1 MEWKETDGLHE
12 KKKAEKSSGRYKTR
26 SPGKKLKNETSART
40 AMRGKIRHGKADVE
54 MSAAEKKALKK
65 LQVQGRSK
73 IRSRAAA
80 AEIHQS
86 ISEQNQ
92 DENVGTKALN
102 DGTETAENMVS
113 AMSRRRYSGK
123 LQSSTGADGPSVLR
137 DESAYSGNGGKLA
150 GNARAATAKTEA
162 AEYGNAGKAS
172 RAAQKNLMKKEFQAA
187 ANKKSKAEAAN
198 QVGSK
203 TKKFVDKAEDLMGRF
218 GEWVAETL
226 AEHPMIAVA
235 AVIILILLLVFSGI
249 LSSCSMIGGGAG
261 NTMVGTSY
269 TAEDDQILAAEADYK
284 DKESALQ
291 AKIDSIETDYPGY
304 DEYRYDLAE
313 INHNPY
319 QLAALL
325 TVLYENYTE
334 SEVQTKLQEIFEK
347 QYKLTT
353 QAVTEIRTRTETR
366 TGHRTIHHADGTSE
380 DEDYTY
386 EVEVQ
391 YEYHILKVTLTNA
404 TMDTV
409 ARNLGL
415 TDSQTE
421 RYEILLQTRGN
432 KPYLFG
438 DDIYSNPDPGDYQD
452 YDIPSEALTNERFAN
467 MIREAEKYLGY
478 PYVWGGSSP
487 STSFDCSG
495 FVSWVINHCG
505 NGWSIGRQTANGLLS
520 HCTRISRDEAQ
531 PGDLIFFQGTYD
543 TAGASHVGIY
553 VGNGMMIHCG
563 NPIQYSSIDTN
574 YWREHFYTFG
584 RIND

>member
-12 KKKAEKSSGRYKTR
+12 KKKAEKFSGRYKTR
-26 SPGKKLKNETSART
+26 SPGKKLKNETSARK

-80 AEIHQS
+80 AEIHKS

-102 DGTETAENMVS
+102 DGTEAAENMVS

-187 ANKKSKAEAAN
+187 ANKKSTAEAAN
-198 QVGSK
+198 QIGSK
-203 TKKFVDKAEDLMGRF
+203 TKKFVDKAEGLMGRL

-269 TAEDDQILAAEADYK
+269 TAEDDQILAAEAD
-284 DKESALQ
+284 
-291 AKIDSIETDYPGY
+291 
-304 DEYRYDLAE
+304 
-313 INHNPY
+313 
-319 QLAALL
+319 
-325 TVLYENYTE
+325 
-334 SEVQTKLQEIFEK
+334 
-347 QYKLTT
+347 
-353 QAVTEIRTRTETR
+353 
-366 TGHRTIHHADGTSE
+366 
-380 DEDYTY
+380 
-386 EVEVQ
+386 
-391 YEYHILKVTLTNA
+391 
-404 TMDTV
+404 
-409 ARNLGL
+409 
-415 TDSQTE
+415 
-421 RYEILLQTRGN
+421 
-432 KPYLFG
+432 
-438 DDIYSNPDPGDYQD
+438 
-452 YDIPSEALTNERFAN
+452 
-467 MIREAEKYLGY
+467 
-478 PYVWGGSSP
+478 
-487 STSFDCSG
+487 
-495 FVSWVINHCG
+495 
-505 NGWSIGRQTANGLLS
+505 
-520 HCTRISRDEAQ
+520 
-531 PGDLIFFQGTYD
+531 
-543 TAGASHVGIY
+543 
-553 VGNGMMIHCG
+553 
-563 NPIQYSSIDTN
+563 
-574 YWREHFYTFG
+574 
-584 RIND
+584 

>member
-12 KKKAEKSSGRYKTR
+12 KRKAEKSSGRYKTR
-26 SPGKKLKNETSART
+26 SPGKKLKNETSARK
-40 AMRGKIRHGKADVE
+40 AMRDKIRHGKADVE
-54 MSAAEKKALKK
+54 MSVAEKKALKK
-65 LQVQGRSK
+65 LHVQGRSK
-73 IRSRAAA
+73 IRSGTVT
-80 AEIHQS
+80 AEIHRS
-86 ISEQNQ
+86 IFEQNQ
-92 DENVGTKALN
+92 DGNVGAEALN
-102 DGTETAENMVS
+102 RGTEAAEDTVS
-113 AMSRRRYSGK
+113 AMSRQRYSGK
-123 LQSSTGADGPSVLR
+123 LHGSAGSDSPSAFQ
-137 DESAYSGNGGKLA
+137 DESAYSGSGGKLA
-150 GNARAATAKTEA
+150 GNARAVTEKKET
-162 AEYGNAGKAS
+162 AEYKSAGKAS
-172 RAAQKNLMKKEFQAA
+172 KAAQKNLMKKNFQVAA
-187 ANKKSKAEAAN
+187 YRKSTADAAS
-198 QVGSK
+198 QVGNR
-203 TKKFVDKAEDLMGRF
+203 KKKLADKAEDLMGRF

-226 AEHPMIAVA
+226 AEHPMVAVT
-235 AVIILILLLVFSGI
+235 AVIILVLFLVLSGT
-249 LSSCSMIGGGAG
+249 LSSCSMIGSGAG

-269 TAEDDQILAAEADYK
+269 TAENDQILAVEADYK
-284 DKESALQ
+284 DKETALQ
-291 AKIDSIETDYPGY
+291 EKTGSIETDYPGY
-304 DEYRYDLAE
+304 DEYQYNLAE

-334 SEVQTKLQEIFEK
+334 AEVQTKLQEIFER

-366 TGHRTIHHADGTSE
+366 TGHRTVDRADGSTE
-380 DEDYTY
+380 EEEYTY

-404 TMDTV
+404 TMDAV

-415 TDSQTE
+415 TDNQME

-432 KPYLFG
+432 KAYLFG

-452 YDIPSEALTNERFAN
+452 YDIPAEALTNERFAN
-467 MIREAEKYLGY
+467 MIHEAERYLGY

-495 FVSWVINHCG
+495 FVSFVINHCG
-505 NGWSIGRQTANGLLS
+505 NGWNIGRQSANGLLS
-520 HCTRISRDEAQ
+520 HCTRISGDEAQ

-543 TAGASHVGIY
+543 TEGASHVGIY

-574 YWREHFYTFG
+574 YWRQHLYTFG

>member
-1 MEWKETDGLHE
+1 MEWKENDGLHE

-26 SPGKKLKNETSART
+26 SPGKKLKNETSARK

-102 DGTETAENMVS
+102 DGTEAAENTVS
-113 AMSRRRYSGK
+113 AMNRRR
-123 LQSSTGADGPSVLR
+123 
-137 DESAYSGNGGKLA
+137 YSGNGGKLA

-162 AEYGNAGKAS
+162 SEKS
-172 RAAQKNLMKKEFQAA
+172 LMKKEFQAA
-187 ANKKSKAEAAN
+187 ANKKSAAEAAN
-198 QVGSK
+198 QIGSK

-334 SEVQTKLQEIFEK
+334 AEVQTKLQEIFER

>member
-26 SPGKKLKNETSART
+26 SPGKKLKNETSARK

-102 DGTETAENMVS
+102 DGTEAAENTVS
-113 AMSRRRYSGK
+113 AMNRRR
-123 LQSSTGADGPSVLR
+123 
-137 DESAYSGNGGKLA
+137 YSGNGGKLA

-162 AEYGNAGKAS
+162 SEKS
-172 RAAQKNLMKKEFQAA
+172 LMKKEFQAA
-187 ANKKSKAEAAN
+187 ANKKSAAEAAN
-198 QVGSK
+198 QIGSK
-203 TKKFVDKAEDLMGRF
+203 TKKFVDKAEGLMGRL

-334 SEVQTKLQEIFEK
+334 AEVQTKLQEIFER

-574 YWREHFYTFG
+574 YWRKHFYTFG

>member
-1 MEWKETDGLHE
+1 M
-12 KKKAEKSSGRYKTR
+12 
-26 SPGKKLKNETSART
+26 
-40 AMRGKIRHGKADVE
+40 
-54 MSAAEKKALKK
+54 
-65 LQVQGRSK
+65 
-73 IRSRAAA
+73 
-80 AEIHQS
+80 
-86 ISEQNQ
+86 
-92 DENVGTKALN
+92 
-102 DGTETAENMVS
+102 
-113 AMSRRRYSGK
+113 
-123 LQSSTGADGPSVLR
+123 ADGPSVLR

-187 ANKKSKAEAAN
+187 ANKKSTAEAAN
-198 QVGSK
+198 QIGSK

-226 AEHPMIAVA
+226 TEHPMIAVA

-334 SEVQTKLQEIFEK
+334 AEVQTKLQEIFER

-574 YWREHFYTFG
+574 YWRKHFYTFG

>member
-26 SPGKKLKNETSART
+26 SPGKKLKNETSARK

-80 AEIHQS
+80 AEIHKS

-102 DGTETAENMVS
+102 DGTEAAENMVS
-113 AMSRRRYSGK
+113 AMSRRR
-123 LQSSTGADGPSVLR
+123 
-137 DESAYSGNGGKLA
+137 YSGNGGKLA
-150 GNARAATAKTEA
+150 GNARAATAKTEIS
-162 AEYGNAGKAS
+162 EKS
-172 RAAQKNLMKKEFQAA
+172 LMKKEFQAA
-187 ANKKSKAEAAN
+187 ANKKSTAEAAN

-203 TKKFVDKAEDLMGRF
+203 TKKFVDKAEDLMGRL